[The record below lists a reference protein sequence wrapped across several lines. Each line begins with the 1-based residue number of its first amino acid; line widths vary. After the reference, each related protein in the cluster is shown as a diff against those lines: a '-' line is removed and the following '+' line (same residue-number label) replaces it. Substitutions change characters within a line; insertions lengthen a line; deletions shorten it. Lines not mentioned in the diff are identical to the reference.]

1 MNDNIKTMNS
11 DSITTFK
18 KAEKW
23 TTATVPTATKKKMLE
38 KLFDTLP
45 QFRTTQLVTYTE

>member
-23 TTATVPTATKKKMLE
+23 TTATVPTATKKKNVG
-38 KLFDTLP
+38 KIVRYVAAVPHHTAGN
-45 QFRTTQLVTYTE
+45 VY